1 MGFIKEVEKA
11 TNQIGKALSDPMNAV
26 NMMYSAYAL
35 GKNVEKSHQQSKA
48 ESAARKEAAQQAEIN
63 TAEQDFQNEL
73 DHKRRVSKR
82 TNVIFAGL
90 LGNND
95 EIGLGGQKNLLGL

>member
-1 MGFIKEVEKA
+1 MGLRREFKKITK
-11 TNQIGKALSDPMNAV
+11 QMGKALSDPKNAV

-35 GKNVEKSHQQSKA
+35 NKNVENSRQQAKV
-48 ESAARKEAAQQAEIN
+48 ESEAKEEAARQAEIK
-63 TAEQDFQNEL
+63 AADQDFQNEL

-95 EIGLGGQKNLLGL
+95 EIGLGDQKNLLGL

>member
-1 MGFIKEVEKA
+1 MGLRKEIKKGLKEA
-11 TNQIGKALSDPMNAV
+11 GKAIGEPLNAV

-35 GKNVEKSHQQSKA
+35 DKHIENHQKRVEGETKTQ
-48 ESAARKEAAQQAEIN
+48 EAALQQAAADN
-63 TAEQDFQNEL
+63 AEQEFQNDL
-73 DHKRRVSKR
+73 DRKRKSSKR

-90 LGNND
+90 LGDND